1 MYFYPLNKSTQI
13 EKCLSRLR
21 ALALLKAEI
30 KFNKQYS
37 GAPVAHACNPSY
49 SGGRNQEDCSLKPAQ
64 QSSASKTLSR
74 KNPSRKGLMEW
85 LKM

>member
-49 SGGRNQEDCSLKPAQ
+49 SGGRNQEDCSLKPTGANCWPDPI
-64 QSSASKTLSR
+64 SK
-74 KNPSRKGLMEW
+74 KK
-85 LKM
+85 KMITEKDWQNG